1 MKFDNLCKML
11 ELPSDVVTEMGQYRT
26 ASRTVVDD
34 GIWQQLR
41 RRECWGQAIAEMEKR
56 IGEDMNGFCILAEL
70 LECACRVY
78 ADYQR
83 IGIEDTV
90 FIQTM
95 KFCTRF
101 INEHKKVYGDFAF
114 RWAWWF
120 PRQLAL
126 QEFRIGELEFEFVD
140 AEDRQISIH
149 IPSDANLN
157 PQSVKQSFAEY
168 RAFLHRFYPD
178 WESVAW
184 NCESWLLSPA
194 LKQLLPKTSNII
206 LFQEL
211 FEVESVDYD
220 SMAVLDWVY
229 PGEKCEFADL
239 SEQTS
244 LQKKMKK
251 FLLDGKK
258 VGWAKGKVINFDFPH
273 F

>member
-101 INEHKKVYGDFAF
+101 INEHKK
-114 RWAWWF
+114 R
-120 PRQLAL
+120 
-126 QEFRIGELEFEFVD
+126 
-140 AEDRQISIH
+140 
-149 IPSDANLN
+149 
-157 PQSVKQSFAEY
+157 
-168 RAFLHRFYPD
+168 
-178 WESVAW
+178 
-184 NCESWLLSPA
+184 
-194 LKQLLPKTSNII
+194 
-206 LFQEL
+206 
-211 FEVESVDYD
+211 
-220 SMAVLDWVY
+220 
-229 PGEKCEFADL
+229 
-239 SEQTS
+239 SEERR
-244 LQKKMKK
+244 L
-251 FLLDGKK
+251 GKECLT
-258 VGWAKGKVINFDFPH
+258 N
-273 F
+273 